1 MNSLDRQIK
10 AKVELDKAEKEAFED
25 VKNFENFFKFL
36 QGATKGSE
44 LANNIYTLP
53 YETDVK
59 DLFQKYLKAKANSE
73 VSNVDEFLNK
83 KYSAKKWAERFGVA
97 GGVLNAR
104 EELSKGN
111 LARALIGAVA
121 DAGLLILPK
130 IIKGSNLILIAI
142 DVANIIDKATF
153 DTGLFDISGMLKNF
167 YDKKTGS
174 RDGKKIE
181 ITDNGILQ
189 VTMPNGDV
197 YARPLINSGKY
208 SLFGDT
214 KNDVLFGGNGNDM
227 LIGHGGKD
235 ILIGGNG
242 KDDYFVD
249 NGDII
254 KDSDGNGRVFL
265 ENHQLT
271 GGTQIEKGSKIYK
284 GKDGVKYELKDNGDL
299 LINDSITIEN
309 FSNDNLEIH
318 LSEFDEINVSISDNQ
333 AVEKAGKMTFNIELS
348 KEPELGQF
356 VIVKVNDKTYKF
368 VNFLETNYTF
378 EDGVKLIH
386 GSSATYEYTWSD
398 DSLKEEDEKFE
409 VSATATGSDG
419 LKVSVIKNG
428 NGLIKDDDQD
438 NDPDPEREASP
449 IVIDLGN
456 DGINSHALNYTI
468 NFDLDNNGFKEA
480 TGWVSGDDALL
491 AIDKNNNGI
500 IDNGSEL
507 FGNKSISDSAFSY
520 TNSSLNNGFETLKS
534 YDTNNDG
541 IIDSQDAEFDKLL
554 LWQDKNGNAI
564 TDNGEL
570 IKLSDKVS
578 SIDLNYTNT
587 DINNNSNTIKQTSTA
602 TLNNGTKV
610 KADDIWFKVNYK
622 NTEEIIDESQIP
634 FEIKALPNVTAF
646 GNIHSLHYAMA
657 KNETLATMV
666 NLYLLMDSKTRKE
679 NINTLISE
687 WAGVTNIDENAKR
700 GYANARKVAVYEL
713 LTGKPFLQR
722 GYNADPWQ
730 NASVMIEDYYNK
742 FSNFVYATIELNTT
756 YSYLNL
762 DFDILKFDENLGKY
776 SYDFNSLNSAIQ
788 SLYNDGNLDEIS
800 NLATI
805 IRTVLTYKPYAY
817 NLLKENYTLN
827 FANEKELLS
836 LLYGTH
842 ITGTA
847 NNDTLNGTNEA
858 DYLNGLGGNDTLNG
872 GNGNDVYEFNGNFGN
887 DTIYDT
893 AGNDSIYL
901 DINSD
906 KISLKRELA
915 NLIIQTKDEA
925 GELTGNKITIQN
937 YFNINPELGNGVIEN
952 IKFADG
958 TIWSINEI
966 LANAPLNATDGSEK
980 FYLTDGSDEFNAL
993 DGDDTIYGGNG
1004 NDTINGDDGNDI
1016 LYGDNGNDTLDGGAG
1031 NDNLQGG
1038 DGNDTLIGGIG
1049 NDSLQGGNGNDTY
1062 IYNLGDGADTITD
1075 YYGSNTIKFGEG
1087 ISKEDLIIKKSSS
1100 NAIKICFK
1108 NNSTDSITL
1117 SNLNI
1122 ENFEFANGDK
1132 LTFNDIKELPL
1143 YSSDENETIYG
1154 YNDKANI
1161 INALGGND
1169 SVYGGNANDTLNGG
1183 DGNDT
1188 ISAGNGNDTIKGGTG
1203 NDNLQGGNGDDI
1215 YVFNKG
1221 DGVDTIVDWH
1231 GNDTIKFNDFNQE
1244 DIELKRELTS
1254 LVITSKISDDKIV
1267 IQNFFDT
1274 NANTSNPIEKII
1286 FKDSSEWNLNE
1297 ILANATIKAT
1307 DGNDKFYLTPNDDE
1321 FDALGG
1327 DDTIYAG
1334 NGNDNVNGNDGND
1347 TLYADN
1353 GNDTLS
1359 GGTGNDKLYGGY
1371 GNDTYIYNLGDGDDT
1386 IEDVGGSETI
1396 KFGEGISKDDL
1407 IVQKV
1412 NNSSLKISF
1421 KNSSGSLM
1429 LNYAISNNNYAIENF
1444 EFANGDKLTFNDIK
1458 ALSLIGSDEN
1468 DTITGYNDMGGV
1480 IIGAK
1485 GNDSLNGGNKDEVY
1499 RYNLGDGD
1507 DTITER
1513 GGNNIIEFGEG
1524 ISKSDISVVRHY
1536 NGLKIFINNEN
1547 NQGSITITN
1556 DVSQAEVSLVPI
1568 GEIKFANGETLIFE
1582 EIRKLSL
1589 IGSDNNET
1597 IEGYWELDNII
1608 DGKAGNDTIYGGNKN
1623 DTYIYN
1629 KGDGNDTISDT
1640 AGNDTIEFGEGISK
1654 DDIIISTLN
1663 NSGSLKISFKNDGG
1677 SITFST
1683 AIENIKFANGET
1695 LNLEEI
1701 KTLSLIGKDSNDKI
1715 YGFANRDNEIQ
1726 GNAGD
1731 DELNGNNANDTLI
1744 GGKGNDKL
1752 NGGNGNDTYIYNK
1765 GDGNDTISD
1774 TAGNDT
1780 IEFGEG
1786 ISKDDIIISTLNNSG
1801 SLKISFKNDGGSITF
1816 STAIENIKFAN
1827 GETLNLEEI
1836 KTLSLIGKDSN
1847 DKIYGFANR
1856 DNEIQGN
1863 AGDDELNGNNANDT
1877 LIGGKGNDKLN
1888 GGNGDD
1894 TYIFNIGDGKDEI
1907 YEESGND
1914 IIEFGDGISK
1924 DSLIIKRS
1932 EDNDLKIYIKDSPK
1946 IPSKDINLSEIK
1958 NVITIK
1964 NAFYYNLSN
1973 AENLIEIIKFQDGST
1988 LNFNDIKKL
1997 SLINSSNSTE
2007 TLRGYDD
2014 ENNNIVGNDA
2024 DETIYGGE
2032 LDDTINAGAGND
2044 TIYGLNSN
2052 DTIKG
2057 NDGDDTLYGEY
2068 GNDTLIGGTGN
2079 DTLQGGDGDDKYIFN
2094 LGDGKDEIYESSGND
2109 TIEFGKGI
2117 SKDSLIVIRDGE
2129 NNLKIYVKDNPN
2141 IPNKDINL
2149 DEINDVITLKDV
2161 FSLDSSNSDQIIE
2174 SVKFNDGSTMSFNE
2188 LKKMSML
2195 GLDNNQTNIKGYDD
2209 MENIIKASQK
2219 DTTIQ
2224 GGDLKDTIY
2233 GGQNNDIINANDGN
2247 DTVYGNGG
2255 DDIIYGG
2262 SGDDILYGN
2271 EGNDTISDFEGNN
2284 KIFGGDGDDIITSI
2298 GTIYGDSGNDTI
2310 KTFTNNYNDDKVNT
2324 IYGGTGNDTLNGGV
2338 GSDIYM
2344 FNSNDGADIITDDG
2358 GDNTV
2363 KFTDI
2368 NKDNITVKRGDNL
2381 NDLVIIT
2388 DNNDSITIKNFYTR
2402 SSYKDENGSLLNAKN
2417 GNGIINKF
2425 IFADQTEF
2433 NYEEFHKLSYS
2444 GKDGDDLIY
2453 GLYSNDVIN
2462 GGKGNDTIYAR
2473 DGDDT
2478 LYGNDGDD
2486 ILNGDLGNDTLIG
2499 GTGNDTLQGGDGDD
2513 KYIFNLGDGKDE
2525 IYESSG
2531 NDTIEFGKG
2540 ISKDSLIVIRDG
2552 ENNLKI
2558 YVKDNPN
2565 IPNKDIN
2572 LDEINDVITLKD
2584 VFSLDSSNSDQI
2596 IESVKFNDG
2605 STMSFNELKKMSM
2618 LGTKNNQAQ
2627 IIGYDDMENL
2637 IKASNNDTVIQ
2648 GGNLKD
2654 TIYGGNGNDVLN
2666 ANAGDDTVYGGNG
2679 DDEIY
2684 GGDGDDTLY
2693 GNSGNDTVNGG
2704 LGNDIIY
2711 AGEGNDILNGDLG
2724 NDILVGGS
2732 GNDKLQGG
2740 DGDDK
2745 YIFNLGDGKDII
2757 TERELSEPYL
2767 IRQDSFD

>member
-1 MNSLDRQIK
+1 MKNEAAAKQILDRVENYLSTDLKTRDAIMNSINKAWNITDDSLALRYKNYRNALDNSKFGSGVVGFIT
-10 AKVELDKAEKEAFED
+10 AGGNVLISNVSGEDTVETVMGLGVD
-25 VKNFENFFKFL
+25 VALTLMELTPAGRVINIALTLTGFDP
-36 QGATKGSE
+36 ATKLKDIYRSLAYESE
-44 LANNIYTLP
+44 ADYNNNKIAKLVGAKSVTI
-53 YETDVK
+53 EK
-59 DLFQKYLKAKANSE
+59 NILK
-73 VSNVDEFLNK
+73 
-83 KYSAKKWAERFGVA
+83 
-97 GGVLNAR
+97 
-104 EELSKGN
+104 
-111 LARALIGAVA
+111 
-121 DAGLLILPK
+121 
-130 IIKGSNLILIAI
+130 
-142 DVANIIDKATF
+142 
-153 DTGLFDISGMLKNF
+153 
-167 YDKKTGS
+167 
-174 RDGKKIE
+174 
-181 ITDNGILQ
+181 
-189 VTMPNGDV
+189 VTMPDGTV
-197 YARPLINSGKY
+197 YARPLSASFFPYGVTPSG
-208 SLFGDT
+208 LITGGNGWT
-214 KNDVLFGGNGNDM
+214 NDVLFGGNGNDTLM
-227 LIGHGGKD
+227 GKD
-235 ILIGGNG
+235 GSDLLIGGNG
-242 KDDYFVD
+242 DDTYLATK
-249 NGDII
+249 GDTI
-254 KDSDGNGRVFL
+254 KDSDGKGSVHFNG
-265 ENHQLT
+265 HKLT
-271 GGTQIEKGSKIYK
+271 GGTYDKDRDLYISDDYIEYK
-284 GKDGVKYELKDNGDL
+284 LHDDGRLVVSDMGEN
-299 LINDSITIEN
+299 IVIEN
-309 FSNDNLEIH
+309 FNKDNNDLGIILIDPKDVVVTIH
-318 LSEFDEINVSISDNQ
+318 DNQ
-333 AVEKAGKMTFNIELS
+333 ANEGGNGKHTLGFKVSLNRKLEAGEYLTLYINGQLVKFTENEQEKDNAYIYEWDGNES
-348 KEPELGQF
+348 K
-356 VIVKVNDKTYKF
+356 
-368 VNFLETNYTF
+368 
-378 EDGVKLIH
+378 DG
-386 GSSATYEYTWSD
+386 D
-398 DSLKEEDEKFE
+398 RKFE
-409 VSATATGSDG
+409 VSGSVLQSG
-419 LKVSVIKNG
+419 TSKNL
-428 NGLIKDDDQD
+428 NVKYIHPAKGLIKDDDRD
-438 NDPDPEREASP
+438 DDPDPEREASP

-534 YDTNNDG
+534 YDSNNDG

-587 DINNNSNTIKQTSTA
+587 DINNNSNTIRQTSTA
-602 TLNNGTKV
+602 TLNDGTKV

-622 NTEEIIDESQIP
+622 DTEEIIDENEIP
-634 FEIKALPNVTAF
+634 FEIKSLPNVTAF
-646 GNIHSLHYAMA
+646 GNLHSLHYAMA

-687 WAGVTNIDENAKR
+687 WAGVSDIDENARR
-700 GYANARKVAVYEL
+700 GNANARKVAVYEI

-722 GYNADPWQ
+722 GSYSEPGYNAS
-730 NASVMIEDYYNK
+730 AMIEDYYNK

-762 DFDILKFDENLGKY
+762 DFDILKFDESLGKY
-776 SYDFNSLNSAIQ
+776 SYDFSSLNSAIQ

-800 NLATI
+800 NLTTI

-836 LLYGTH
+836 LLYCTH

-858 DYLNGLGGNDTLNG
+858 DYLKGLGGNDNLYG
-872 GNGNDVYEFNGNFGN
+872 GYGDDVYEFNGNFGN

-925 GELTGNKITIQN
+925 GELSGNKITIQN

-1049 NDSLQGGNGNDTY
+1049 NDSLQGGDGNDTY

-1087 ISKEDLIIKKSSS
+1087 ISKEDITITRINYNDLKLTFKDNQTDSIILKNGAYSSVIENVEFASGETLKLSDLVADITGTNANDILYAFGNTVNGGDGNDTIYGSDKADTIIGGKGNDSLNGGNGNDVYIFNIGDGNDTITDNAGTDTIKFGEGISKEDLIIKKSSS

-1108 NNSTDSITL
+1108 NNSTDNITL

-1307 DGNDKFYLTPNDDE
+1307 GGNDKFYLTPNDDE

-1568 GEIKFANGETLIFE
+1568 SEIKFANGETLIFE

-1623 DTYIYN
+1623 DTLI
-1629 KGDGNDTISDT
+1629 GSLGNDS
-1640 AGNDTIEFGEGISK
+1640 
-1654 DDIIISTLN
+1654 
-1663 NSGSLKISFKNDGG
+1663 
-1677 SITFST
+1677 
-1683 AIENIKFANGET
+1683 
-1695 LNLEEI
+1695 
-1701 KTLSLIGKDSNDKI
+1701 
-1715 YGFANRDNEIQ
+1715 
-1726 GNAGD
+1726 
-1731 DELNGNNANDTLI
+1731 
-1744 GGKGNDKL
+1744 L

-1888 GGNGDD
+1888 GGNGND

-1932 EDNDLKIYIKDSPK
+1932 EDNDL
-1946 IPSKDINLSEIK
+1946 
-1958 NVITIK
+1958 
-1964 NAFYYNLSN
+1964 
-1973 AENLIEIIKFQDGST
+1973 IKFQDGST

-2079 DTLQGGDGDDKYIFN
+2079 DTLQGGDGDDTYIFN

-2174 SVKFNDGSTMSFNE
+2174 SVKFNDSSTISFNE

-2324 IYGGTGNDTLNGGV
+2324 IYGGTGNDTLNGGA

-2425 IFADQTEF
+2425 IFANQTEL
-2433 NYEEFHKLSYS
+2433 NYEEFHKLSYN
-2444 GKDGDDLIY
+2444 GKDSDDLIY
-2453 GLYSNDVIN
+2453 GLNSNDFIN

-2499 GTGNDTLQGGDGDD
+2499 GSGNDTLLGGDGDD
-2513 KYIFNLGDGKDE
+2513 TYIFNLGDGKDE
-2525 IYESSG
+2525 IYEESG
-2531 NDTIEFGKG
+2531 NDIIEFGKG
-2540 ISKDSLIVIRDG
+2540 ISKDSLIMKITISLEMTRMKLYTV
-2552 ENNLKI
+2552 EN
-2558 YVKDNPN
+2558 
-2565 IPNKDIN
+2565 
-2572 LDEINDVITLKD
+2572 
-2584 VFSLDSSNSDQI
+2584 
-2596 IESVKFNDG
+2596 
-2605 STMSFNELKKMSM
+2605 SM
-2618 LGTKNNQAQ
+2618 TQ
-2627 IIGYDDMENL
+2627 
-2637 IKASNNDTVIQ
+2637 
-2648 GGNLKD
+2648 
-2654 TIYGGNGNDVLN
+2654 
-2666 ANAGDDTVYGGNG
+2666 
-2679 DDEIY
+2679 
-2684 GGDGDDTLY
+2684 
-2693 GNSGNDTVNGG
+2693 
-2704 LGNDIIY
+2704 
-2711 AGEGNDILNGDLG
+2711 
-2724 NDILVGGS
+2724 
-2732 GNDKLQGG
+2732 
-2740 DGDDK
+2740 
-2745 YIFNLGDGKDII
+2745 
-2757 TERELSEPYL
+2757 
-2767 IRQDSFD
+2767 